1 MKNLIEFSNFTKGE
15 INEDNIGLA
24 PTRQDSF
31 TFVPGQQIVLD
42 GSLFRLGVDKIDKN
56 SDQYKKAVEALK
68 NIGAGTVEVEGGA
81 SAVGSDRG
89 YDNEALAL
97 RRASNFIKAAQADG
111 VNAFMVPKFKVG
123 VATIAN
129 SPAADAEQYV
139 KINYKTP
146 ARGQTVIAIDNAT
159 IYKKPIIKAKD
170 LPSPKPVQT
179 GTEFKILKVTYTKG
193 ESSKMMTSLQG
204 AAGRVN
210 ASIVDV
216 SNDYNK
222 KGYRL

>member
-81 SAVGSDRG
+81 SAVGSDSVMIMK
-89 YDNEALAL
+89 L
-97 RRASNFIKAAQADG
+97 
-111 VNAFMVPKFKVG
+111 
-123 VATIAN
+123 
-129 SPAADAEQYV
+129 
-139 KINYKTP
+139 
-146 ARGQTVIAIDNAT
+146 
-159 IYKKPIIKAKD
+159 
-170 LPSPKPVQT
+170 
-179 GTEFKILKVTYTKG
+179 
-193 ESSKMMTSLQG
+193 
-204 AAGRVN
+204 
-210 ASIVDV
+210 
-216 SNDYNK
+216 
-222 KGYRL
+222 